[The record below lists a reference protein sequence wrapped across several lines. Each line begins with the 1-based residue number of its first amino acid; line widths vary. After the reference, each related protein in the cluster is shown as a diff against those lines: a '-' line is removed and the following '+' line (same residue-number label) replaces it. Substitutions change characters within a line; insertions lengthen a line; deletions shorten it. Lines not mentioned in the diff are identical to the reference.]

1 MFQVHVKHCRLEYI
15 SIGMVIIIRKITDS
29 DQIYLVN
36 LDSEH
41 ENRLFYE

>member
-1 MFQVHVKHCRLEYI
+1 MFQIHVKHCRLEYI
-15 SIGMVIIIRKITDS
+15 SIGMVIIIKKINS

-41 ENRLFYE
+41 ENRLFNE

>member
-1 MFQVHVKHCRLEYI
+1 MKHCKLQYI
-15 SIGMVIIIRKITDS
+15 SIGMVIIKKKINS